1 MSMLRLSL
9 KAFAR
14 EHSCALCTFSNSN
27 LCIVACWQQ
36 GDIFLGT
43 QNSGKNSEGRGRAVT
58 AAPYQA
64 PVRGLLSGPRGPLRT
79 WAGGRGDKLRYVGV
93 SLSLAPWRANVS
105 LL

>member
-14 EHSCALCTFSNSN
+14 EHR
-27 LCIVACWQQ
+27 CIFQPMHIPMRCYLLAAMICR
-36 GDIFLGT
+36 GDSIFLGT

-64 PVRGLLSGPRGPLRT
+64 PVLRGLSGPRGLR
-79 WAGGRGDKLRYVGV
+79 A
-93 SLSLAPWRANVS
+93 
-105 LL
+105 